1 MKKLRAWLGR
11 RRSAGATEP
20 RVLGPRREFIY
31 LDDVSVYSLIASR
44 LGSIPEQLTR
54 SASVALQD
62 ELSSSIGVAAGLKSD
77 VGARSS
83 TTTTAATQVVRKSLV
98 QGAFKELLDTE
109 EGDFALRDP
118 GVDESPP
125 AVSGVADF
133 KQLATSGG
141 NGWLADPESLERG
154 QLLELEVELAA
165 DPAFAFNTAVSSM
178 VEIMD
183 ENPELF
189 GTELE
194 GIAAGDMMVRILDR
208 LLAGLVPLRCRVL
221 NYRSVTVD
229 NRELLVHRRL
239 LEGTDSA
246 GQPEIRD
253 VHLVGVAE
261 KDLFWK
267 DLRRVL
273 FSHAHVTV
281 MCRLGRD
288 GLQGIW
294 SPVKLADVFKQVLPQ
309 IGDQLDMASVQMMAG
324 FRSGAAAS
332 LARSDGDSR
341 MRLGLRLYASAYV
354 THHGGG
360 DLDLEQLGDLLE
372 PEPGIDYEQTE
383 ARREAV
389 GPLTER
395 LRELCKKPANPK
407 LEATLRA
414 EAMEAAGFGFGDH
427 GEATDGQ
434 AGPVGIADGR
444 FLDAEIVAI
453 YW

>member
-1 MKKLRAWLGR
+1 MKKLRAWLDR
-11 RRSAGATEP
+11 RKSGGDKEP
-20 RVLGPRREFIY
+20 RLFGPRREFIY

-62 ELSSSIGVAAGLKSD
+62 ELSSSIGVAVGLKSD

-83 TTTTAATQVVRKSLV
+83 TTTTSATQVVRKSLV
-98 QGAFKELLDTE
+98 QGAFKELLETE
-109 EGDFALRDP
+109 EGDFAIRDP
-118 GVDESPP
+118 GGDESPP

-133 KQLATSGG
+133 ERLANSGG
-141 NGWLADPESLERG
+141 SSWLVDPKSLKRG
-154 QLLELEVELAA
+154 QLLELGIELAA
-165 DPAFAFNTAVSSM
+165 DPIFAFNTAVSSM

-208 LLAGLVPLRCRVL
+208 LLAGLVPLRCRVV
-221 NYRSVTVD
+221 NYHSVTVD

-239 LEGTDSA
+239 IDPSDSA
-246 GQPEIRD
+246 RRTEIRD

-273 FSHAHVTV
+273 FSQAHVTV

-288 GLQGIW
+288 GLQRTW

-309 IGDQLDMASVQMMAG
+309 VADQLDVASVQIMAG
-324 FRSGAAAS
+324 FRGAAAG
-332 LARSDGDSR
+332 LTRSEGDSR
-341 MRLGLRLYASAYV
+341 MRLGLRLYAAAYA

-360 DLDLEQLGDLLE
+360 DFDIEQLDDLLE
-372 PEPGIDYEQTE
+372 PEPGIEYERTD

-389 GPLTER
+389 RPLTER
-395 LRELCKKPANPK
+395 LRELFDQPANTK
-407 LEATLRA
+407 LEAALRS
-414 EAMEAAGFGFGDH
+414 EAMETAGFGFGDR
-427 GEATDGQ
+427 EESTSAQ
-434 AGPVGIADGR
+434 ASPVSVAEGR